1 MKFIIMMSLVTIL
14 SSCTHLYKVES
25 TEKDDYILV
34 HLKGDTKPT
43 IGEKVKVFDW
53 VSYFHNKGSRHLT
66 RIGMIREN
74 EVEGT
79 IVQILSPNLAKIHLD
94 DEYKITN
101 KSKAEF

>member
-1 MKFIIMMSLVTIL
+1 MKLVIMMSLVFIL

-34 HLKGDTKPT
+34 HLKGDTKAA
-43 IGEKVKVFDW
+43 IGDKIKVFDW
-53 VSYFHNKGSRHLT
+53 VSYFHNKGTKHLT
-66 RIGMIREN
+66 KIGMIREN

-79 IVQILSPNLAKIHLD
+79 IVQILSPNLAKIHLED
-94 DEYKITN
+94 QFKITN